1 MTSEGTTRP
10 ATPANPGIRRQST
23 NVILL
28 GGGVDS
34 DGEEEAG
41 TPLTEIAA
49 ALSLDNTNTEASR
62 RNGDQRNKPDKVA
75 QETPLHR
82 STPKSVLN
90 ANRILDWLLGR
101 HVYSTPEDLTNDAGS
116 RRPEHKRDIDD
127 DYFDIGDVQD
137 ICPACTTPYCQA
149 IDSIPFKSSL
159 KLMYNDPMSEK
170 WLIGNKFVLHE
181 AVDDH
186 PEDEYVPLVE
196 ASRAL
201 QTLACNVPMPKV
213 RAGWKDN
220 GKVVTI
226 SDAVPGERLYDIW
239 WDLSSEAREHIAAQ
253 VAQYVEAWR
262 ATDLGRISGL
272 TGGPVHHH
280 DNLLGPM
287 EEEEEEGFGPF
298 GSDLELWQAIE
309 GRLEKKGVV
318 EATIHLLRDRM
329 PASAPCVLT
338 HGDLSSANIIVRGGE
353 VAAIAGL
360 EHAASLPVWAE
371 DVAMRFCS
379 CPEDE
384 QWKATLVSPL
394 NRLHGHFLL
403 LPLLQ
408 APETPSNPY
417 YISGHYLTPVLYQS
431 RHTRSHHHRAALDW
445 WALWTAAEDA
455 DPADDERLLSPL
467 KTRCRR
473 WEKTEAIFGPPFR
486 SIWLGHDDGGP
497 AERPN
502 IQTAGARVADL
513 ADDYVLRRGA
523 SYGAVP
529 GDASW
534 GCSADE
540 EEEDGRRGA
549 GRRGR
554 GRGLAPFHPA
564 QRQHHH
570 TLATSADGAED
581 EDALRSPERSTAD
594 GPARTPLAS
603 KGLRPL
609 SLPALALSSGTL
621 RGADGTSMMREEPGA
636 AVALVPIREDGAV
649 RAKRTSMFGR
659 SRGAPGSL
667 YARLSAAS
675 ASAEARPRRHGRSR
689 SEERTWL
696 GGGDD
701 DVRVDASRGRP
712 QSMLQPS
719 VRRDGG

>member
-23 NVILL
+23 NIILL

-34 DGEEEAG
+34 DDDEEGG

-49 ALSLDNTNTEASR
+49 ALSLDDTNTEASR

-213 RAGWKDN
+213 REGWKEN

-239 WDLSSEAREHIAAQ
+239 WDLSNEEREHIAAQ

-280 DNLLGPM
+280 DNLLGPTA
-287 EEEEEEGFGPF
+287 EEEEGFGPF

-338 HGDLSSANIIVRGGE
+338 HGDLSSANIIVHGGE

-394 NRLHGHFLL
+394 ESFIPP
-403 LPLLQ
+403 PLFWH
-408 APETPSNPY
+408 
-417 YISGHYLTPVLYQS
+417 IS
-431 RHTRSHHHRAALDW
+431 
-445 WALWTAAEDA
+445 
-455 DPADDERLLSPL
+455 
-467 KTRCRR
+467 
-473 WEKTEAIFGPPFR
+473 
-486 SIWLGHDDGGP
+486 
-497 AERPN
+497 
-502 IQTAGARVADL
+502 
-513 ADDYVLRRGA
+513 
-523 SYGAVP
+523 
-529 GDASW
+529 
-534 GCSADE
+534 
-540 EEEDGRRGA
+540 
-549 GRRGR
+549 
-554 GRGLAPFHPA
+554 
-564 QRQHHH
+564 
-570 TLATSADGAED
+570 
-581 EDALRSPERSTAD
+581 
-594 GPARTPLAS
+594 
-603 KGLRPL
+603 
-609 SLPALALSSGTL
+609 
-621 RGADGTSMMREEPGA
+621 EP
-636 AVALVPIREDGAV
+636 
-649 RAKRTSMFGR
+649 
-659 SRGAPGSL
+659 
-667 YARLSAAS
+667 
-675 ASAEARPRRHGRSR
+675 
-689 SEERTWL
+689 
-696 GGGDD
+696 
-701 DVRVDASRGRP
+701 
-712 QSMLQPS
+712 
-719 VRRDGG
+719 